1 MSAKDNKRDLF
12 VDAVKGIGI
21 ISIVIGHA
29 SWDIPLGSHVIHAGP
44 FVYLYHLA
52 VFAFCTG
59 YLFKP
64 DIPDIWSYI
73 GKKAK
78 GLYRPF
84 LLYSLLYLLTRNLFI
99 KIGIIAGTMS
109 TPGDML
115 VSFSNTLTFNSPGEL
130 LGALWFVPML
140 FFASILYAAIWKVTE
155 RISGKGVRET
165 VKVLC
170 YMAFGVAGVYAMKH
184 SMGLLCNLQVA
195 YLFIPVIAAG
205 HYFRRLSGK
214 RILNPVGLI
223 LSFGILVYVVYSDL
237 GIIELSRYMIIN
249 EWLFYPVTFVGIYF
263 CLSLAKLL
271 CRISVLERFLALAG
285 QYSFAIMSLHL
296 LGFKIVDYIV
306 CRISGQMDMLNAY
319 PRSFDSIWPVYYLVG
334 VGFPMMIQYMINTM
348 KNTKCN
354 KQKLIN
360 KN

>member
-1 MSAKDNKRDLF
+1 MGVKENKRDLF

-29 SWDIPLGSHVIHAGP
+29 SWDISLGGYVLHAGS

-64 DIPDIWSYI
+64 EISDIWSYV

-84 LLYSLLYLLTRNLFI
+84 LIYSILYLLTRNLFI
-99 KIGIIAGTMS
+99 KLGIVAGTMS

-115 VSFSNTLTFNSPGEL
+115 VSFSNILTFNSPGEL

-140 FFASILYAAIWKVTE
+140 FFASILYAAIWKCTE
-155 RISGKGVRET
+155 RLPGRSTGEIARI
-165 VKVLC
+165 LC
-170 YMAFGVAGVYAMKH
+170 YIAFGIAGIYAMQH
-184 SMGLLCNLQVA
+184 SLGLLCNLQVT

-205 HYFRRLSGK
+205 HYFRRFSGK
-214 RILNPVGLI
+214 RFLNPIGLI
-223 LSFGILVYVVYSDL
+223 LSFGVLVYVVNSDL

-271 CRISVLERFLALAG
+271 CRVNILERVLAAAG

-306 CRISGQMDMLNAY
+306 CKVSGQMDILNAY

-334 VGFPMMIQYMINTM
+334 VGFPMLLQHMINKKKLM
-348 KNTKCN
+348 KSNT
-354 KQKLIN
+354 Q
-360 KN
+360 